1 MFAGPY
7 ALETELLDKGEL
19 GQEVVQYHGETLFEI
34 RIVKCRRVVEI
45 GPRSAATPDRY
56 PAAVP
61 RLEFP
66 GCTICPSLCDGHMHL
81 TFSTG
86 AAPLDDI
93 LRDSDGAQLLRAAAN
108 ARAALQAGVTTLR
121 DLGARGRTI
130 HEMRDAIDKDIVP
143 GPRILSSG
151 APITCLGGHIWNLEN
166 SRIWW

>member
-1 MFAGPY
+1 MQMSSQLHLLFA
-7 ALETELLDKGEL
+7 D
-19 GQEVVQYHGETLFEI
+19 
-34 RIVKCRRVVEI
+34 RIVDGI
-45 GPRSAATPDRY
+45 GAD
-56 PAAVP
+56 
-61 RLEFP
+61 
-66 GCTICPSLCDGHMHL
+66 
-81 TFSTG
+81 
-86 AAPLDDI
+86 
-93 LRDSDGAQLLRAAAN
+93 N